1 MVYLIWILAI
11 ISTTGLILSIPTDN
25 VNTSGNVLT
34 LVGICTTLI
43 VGIHFYDAFSIRDI
57 NKRTELLNEKIRQ
70 FEMLQYRNEIHIK
83 ISFGLSQLYY
93 QPYTTFCFLFKGFV
107 MAVDCKDYKCM
118 EQCLG
123 LMEQIP
129 DVIDLLKAQNKTVS
143 EKGKNKISQNL
154 LKQIEDKDVL
164 NSYEKRLDSII
175 LKMSK
180 FT

>member
-129 DVIDLLKAQNKTVS
+129 GVINLLKAQNKTVS
-143 EKGKNKISQNL
+143 KKGKNKISKKL

-164 NSYEKRLDSII
+164 NSYEKRLVSII